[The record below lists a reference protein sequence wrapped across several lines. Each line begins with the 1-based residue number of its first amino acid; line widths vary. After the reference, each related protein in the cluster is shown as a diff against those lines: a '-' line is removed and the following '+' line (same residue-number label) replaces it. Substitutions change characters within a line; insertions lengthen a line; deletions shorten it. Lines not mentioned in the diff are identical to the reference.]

1 MLDLLKI
8 QNIAIIESAEIE
20 FFGGFNV
27 LSGETGAGKSIILD
41 SINAVLGF
49 RTSRELIRTGESEAR
64 VTALFSCVGKNV
76 EDKLSELDLPL
87 SPDGTLLISRT
98 IGLDRNVCK
107 VNNALTNVSALR
119 EIGAELIS
127 IHGQHDNRELLNSE
141 THIDYIDAMIT
152 EKDLFSDYSGLFGE
166 LCEIKS
172 KIKRLTVDKEV
183 KARKIDVLSYQID
196 EIEKAEIN
204 PGEWEKLKSRRTEL
218 QNYEKI
224 QSGLYGAY
232 EALAGGDDFTGAVQ
246 LLSGAFRELSSIAG
260 YSEEAEALSKKLGDL
275 YYEIED
281 VSDMLRS
288 SVNDDGYSQAEL
300 EEIENRINLIYN
312 LSKKYGETE
321 EEILNF
327 LENAKKE
334 LDEISFSEEKLE
346 ELKSRYKMLH
356 DETYS
361 VAIKISEI
369 RKKTAIDFA
378 TKVCEELKFL
388 DMPSVEFL
396 VDFSETELSEKGIDS
411 CEFLISANVGEAP
424 KPIAKIASGGEL
436 SRIMLAFK
444 TVMADKDKIDTM
456 VFDEIDTGVSGRA
469 ALKVAAKLKQVSKGK
484 QVLCVTHLAQLMAYA
499 DNHSLIEKAAKDGK
513 TYTSVTPLEFNG
525 RKNEIARITSGGE
538 VSDIQLENAEQMLNA
553 YSFES
558 DNSNNLNAGDVE

>member
-20 FFGGFNV
+20 FSAGFNV

-64 VTALFSCVGKNV
+64 VTALFSSVSKNV
-76 EDKLSELDLPL
+76 EDKLQELSLPL

-98 IGLDRNVCK
+98 IGFDRNVCK
-107 VNNALTNVSALR
+107 VNNALTNVTALR

-127 IHGQHDNRELLNSE
+127 IHGQQDNRELLNNE
-141 THIDYIDAMIT
+141 THIYYIDAMT
-152 EKDLFSDYSGLFGE
+152 GEKSVFEEYSLLFNRLS
-166 LCEIKS
+166 EIKNQ
-172 KIKRLTVDKEV
+172 IKRLSGDKEA

-204 PGEWEKLKSRRTEL
+204 PGEWEKLKIRRTEL

-224 QSGLYGAY
+224 QGGLYGAY
-232 EALAGGDDFTGAVQ
+232 EALSGGDDFTGAVQ
-246 LLSGAFRELSSIAG
+246 LLSGAFRELSSIAQ
-260 YSEEAEALSKKLGDL
+260 YSEEAENLSKKLGDL
-275 YYEIED
+275 YYELED
-281 VSDMLRS
+281 VADTLRS

-321 EEILNF
+321 EDILEF

-334 LDEISFSEEKLE
+334 LNDISFSDEKLE
-346 ELKSRYKMLH
+346 KLKAEYESVY
-356 DETYS
+356 EQTYNL
-361 VAIKISEI
+361 ACKISDL
-369 RKKTAIDFA
+369 RKKTSVDFA
-378 TKVCEELKFL
+378 EKVCEELKFL
-388 DMPSVEFL
+388 DMPQVEFL
-396 VDFSETELSEKGIDS
+396 VDFTETDLTEKGIDT
-411 CEFLISANVGEAP
+411 CEFLISANVGEIP

-444 TVMADKDKIDTM
+444 TVMADKDKINTM

-469 ALKVAAKLKQVSKGK
+469 ALKVAAKLKQVSVGK
-484 QVLCVTHLAQLMAYA
+484 QVLCVTHLAQLMCYA
-499 DNHSLIEKAAKDGK
+499 DNHYLIEKAAKDGK
-513 TYTSVTPLEFNG
+513 TYTSVTPLDFEG

-538 VSDIQLENAEQMLNA
+538 VSAIQLENAEQMLKNV
-553 YSFES
+553 
-558 DNSNNLNAGDVE
+558 GGM